1 MWHCQCWAQSCAD
14 PRSAAAQTE
23 PHRSTASIQ
32 QLWILFCSFCHWCSC
47 GSVQE
52 VLFGQQDAHIELLIP
67 QWEQTFQRALPSVC
81 SASSAKLFSS
91 NRSSGV
97 QVTLLCLNSSA
108 DLAVKFKATKVLCD
122 SKAICV
128 VGNRALCNV
137 SRIKSCTDCFWLLPT
152 AVSLQHLGDP
162 GSETDLQF
170 PLMKAPHILDAR
182 FTSD

>member
-1 MWHCQCWAQSCAD
+1 M
-14 PRSAAAQTE
+14 
-23 PHRSTASIQ
+23 
-32 QLWILFCSFCHWCSC
+32 
-47 GSVQE
+47 
-52 VLFGQQDAHIELLIP
+52 LFGQQDAHIELLIP

-97 QVTLLCLNSSA
+97 HSSA

-128 VGNRALCNV
+128 VGNRAFCNV